1 MSVRFIRYARPA
13 IAAAIAQQPGQASAR
28 IRATVS
34 TALHVRNEPDSGSAS
49 AWQTPGAALSVLG
62 PADVVGLAQDQI
74 LARSPAPGVAA
85 AAPELFA
92 FVEFLRPDL
101 PWLFTPYA
109 PSPAPADTLMPW
121 LCLIAVPATLVSI
134 GAGPHGSVLT
144 LPTPAARAHL
154 PDLAHAAEWAHVQEG
169 GAQAGTDPVPVRAGA
184 QAEPARFR
192 SRLLCPTV
200 LQPSTDYLVCLVPTF
215 HGGVLAGL
223 GKPVSLSERQML
235 DSAWTPAQTAVLEL
249 PVYDHWTFTT
259 GVPGSFAAL
268 VKRLQHYEPD
278 GGASRRLDASMPEGP
293 DGPAFADAVLG
304 IDAVM
309 MPERHDPLEDAPRAL
324 IDHLAARL
332 ADDTPLAPPLYG
344 RWHARSAPDLPPGR
358 PDWVRTLNL
367 HPSRRVAAGLGA
379 EVVRRHQEEMM
390 AAIWEQAGEIER
402 ANQLLR
408 IAQTAKAAAEALFV
422 RRVAPD
428 LGRARDGQDLGAL
441 LWLAPMLDHLLLPSG
456 RTARAELGPTCLP
469 ALATSGA
476 FRKAIRANGP
486 LMRRLRR
493 ARDGQPGGPTL
504 LLRLADGG
512 GRRPPTP
519 APVQA
524 AVLTA
529 AELTSLGHPPARLV
543 RFDSTRLL
551 DPMRPFDRTFDRTFD
566 PQRPLPGTRLPRQP
580 IAVSVPPMLEAA
592 RALAGRLAKPRPP
605 AGCRPLGPA
614 GGAPREMLFE
624 GVLAAADPAVTIPRR
639 VRARIAVTPTS
650 PMQASATDD
659 TLGPIMLAP
668 KLPWPMMRPL
678 LGFGRDWL
686 APALEAKGAPEEFI
700 AVMVSNP
707 AFIEAYMAGLNDE
720 IGREMRWRGFP
731 TDQRGT
737 VFDRFWSEQHAELPE
752 LHTWQGD
759 LGSHALGGAAA
770 RLVIVI
776 RGELLLRF
784 GTAGVFLQKAAAT
797 APLSPLPDLGDP
809 RSTLYPLFSG
819 HLSDGIAYFGFDLTA
834 DEATGVS
841 GQGLGWYLVFQEPPV
856 DLRFGAPPGA
866 SSGTQVSGS
875 GASDVFALAAL
886 RPQQRV
892 FIHAAA
898 LLGH

>member
-13 IAAAIAQQPGQASAR
+13 IAAAIDQQPGQASAR

-34 TALHVRNEPDSGSAS
+34 TALHLRNEADSGSAS
-49 AWQTPGAALSVLG
+49 AWTTPGAALSVLG

-74 LARSPAPGVAA
+74 LARTPVPGASAAP
-85 AAPELFA
+85 PELFA
-92 FVEFLRPDL
+92 SVEFLRPDL

-121 LCLIAVPATLVSI
+121 LCLIAVPATLASV

-144 LPTPAARAHL
+144 LPTTAALAHL

-169 GAQAGTDPVPVRAGA
+169 GAQAGTTDPDPVRAGA

-223 GKPVSLSERQML
+223 GLPVTLSDPAL
-235 DSAWTPAQTAVLEL
+235 LGPAWTSTQTAALEL

-259 GVPGSFAAL
+259 GAPGSFAAL
-268 VKRLQHYEPD
+268 VERLQHYEPD
-278 GGASRRLDASMPEGP
+278 GGASRRLDASTPAGP
-293 DGPAFADAVLG
+293 DGPVFADAVLG
-304 IDAVM
+304 IDAAM
-309 MPERHDPLEDAPRAL
+309 MPKDHDPLENAPRTL

-344 RWHARSAPDLPPGR
+344 RWHARSAPDLPPQT
-358 PDWVRTLNL
+358 PDWLRTLNL

-428 LGRARDGQDLGAL
+428 LARARDGQDLGAL
-441 LWLAPMLDHLLLPSG
+441 LWLAPMLDHLLLPSSG

-476 FRKAIRANGP
+476 FRKAVRANGP

-519 APVQA
+519 APVHA
-524 AVLTA
+524 AALTA

-543 RFDSTRLL
+543 RFDPL
-551 DPMRPFDRTFDRTFD
+551 RPFNPTFD
-566 PQRPLPGTRLPRQP
+566 PRRPFPGPRLPPQP
-580 IAVSVPPMLEAA
+580 AAVSVPPMLEAA

-605 AGCRPLGPA
+605 AVCQPFGPA
-614 GGAPREMLFE
+614 GGAPRETFFE
-624 GVLAAADPAVTIPRR
+624 GVLAAADPALTIPRR

-659 TLGPIMLAP
+659 ALGPILVAP

-737 VFDRFWSEQHAELPE
+737 VFDRFWSEQGAEFPE
-752 LHTWQGD
+752 LHTWQGT
-759 LGSHALGGAAA
+759 LGSHALGGGAA

-784 GTAGVFLQKAAAT
+784 GNAGVFLQKAAAT

-809 RSTLYPLFSG
+809 QSTLYPLFSG
-819 HLSDGIAYFGFDLTA
+819 HLSGGIGYFGFDLTA
-834 DEATGVS
+834 EDATGIS
-841 GQGLGWYLVFQEPPV
+841 GQGPGWYVVFQEPPV
-856 DLRFGAPPGA
+856 DLRFGAPPQGA
-866 SSGTQVSGS
+866 ST
-875 GASDVFALAAL
+875 GASDRFALAAL

-898 LLGH
+898 LLGQ

>member
-34 TALHVRNEPDSGSAS
+34 THLHLRNEADSGSAS
-49 AWQTPGAALSVLG
+49 AWTTPGAALSVLG
-62 PADVVGLAQDQI
+62 PADVVGLAPDQI
-74 LARSPAPGVAA
+74 LVRSPAPGVAA

-109 PSPAPADTLMPW
+109 PSSAPSPAPADTLMPW
-121 LCLIAVPATLVSI
+121 LCLIAVPATLASV

-144 LPTPAARAHL
+144 LPTTAALAHL

-169 GAQAGTDPVPVRAGA
+169 GAQAGTDPEPVRAGA
-184 QAEPARFR
+184 QAEPTRFR

-200 LQPSTDYLVCLVPTF
+200 LLPSTDYLVCLVPTF

-223 GKPVSLSERQML
+223 GKPVTLSEPRML
-235 DSAWTPAQTAVLEL
+235 DFAWTPARTEALEL

-259 GVPGSFAAL
+259 GAPGSFAAL
-268 VKRLQHYEPD
+268 VERLQPFD
-278 GGASRRLDASMPEGP
+278 ARTSPGRRLDASTPAGP
-293 DGPAFADAVLG
+293 DGPVFVDAVLG
-304 IDAVM
+304 IDAAM
-309 MPERHDPLEDAPRAL
+309 MPEHHDPLDDAPVAL
-324 IDHLAARL
+324 VKHLAARL

-344 RWHARSAPDLPPGR
+344 RWHARSAPDMPPR
-358 PDWVRTLNL
+358 TPDWVRTLNL

-422 RRVAPD
+422 RRVVPD
-428 LGRARDGQDLGAL
+428 LARARDGQDLGAL
-441 LWLAPMLDHLLLPSG
+441 LWLAPMLDHLLLPSSG

-476 FRKAIRANGP
+476 FRKAVRANGP

-543 RFDSTRLL
+543 RFDPL
-551 DPMRPFDRTFDRTFD
+551 RPFDPR
-566 PQRPLPGTRLPRQP
+566 RPFPGPRLPPQP
-580 IAVSVPPMLEAA
+580 AAVSVPPMLEAA

-605 AGCRPLGPA
+605 AGCQPFGPA
-614 GGAPREMLFE
+614 GGAPRETFFE
-624 GVLAAADPAVTIPRR
+624 GVLAAADPGVTIPRR
-639 VRARIAVTPTS
+639 VRARIAVTPTA
-650 PMQASATDD
+650 PMQASTTDD
-659 TLGPIMLAP
+659 TLGPILLAP

-686 APALEAKGAPEEFI
+686 APALEAKGTPEDFI
-700 AVMVSNP
+700 AVMVPNP
-707 AFIEAYMAGLNDE
+707 AFIESYMAGLNDE

-737 VFDRFWSEQHAELPE
+737 VFDRFWSEQRAELTE
-752 LHTWQGD
+752 LHTWQST
-759 LGSHALGGAAA
+759 LGNHALSGAAA

-784 GTAGVFLQKAAAT
+784 GTAGVFLQKAAAGT
-797 APLSPLPDLGDP
+797 PLSPLPDLGDP
-809 RSTLYPLFSG
+809 QSTLYPLFSG
-819 HLSDGIAYFGFDLTA
+819 HLSGGIGYFGFDLTA
-834 DEATGVS
+834 DDATGVS
-841 GQGLGWYLVFQEPPV
+841 GQGPGWYVVFQEPPV
-856 DLRFGAPPGA
+856 DLRFGAPQGA
-866 SSGTQVSGS
+866 SSGTQVSGN
-875 GASDVFALAAL
+875 GASDRFALDAL

-898 LLGH
+898 LLGQS

>member
-13 IAAAIAQQPGQASAR
+13 IAAAIGQQPGQASAR

-34 TALHVRNEPDSGSAS
+34 TDLHLRSDADSGSVS
-49 AWQTPGAALSVLG
+49 TWTTPGAALSVLG

-74 LARSPAPGVAA
+74 LARSPVPGASAAP
-85 AAPELFA
+85 PELFA
-92 FVEFLRPDL
+92 SVEFLRPDL

-109 PSPAPADTLMPW
+109 PSPAPADTLTPW
-121 LCLIAVPATLVSI
+121 LCLIAVPATLASV

-144 LPTPAARAHL
+144 LTPAALAHL
-154 PDLAHAAEWAHVQEG
+154 PDLTHAAEWAHVQEG
-169 GAQAGTDPVPVRAGA
+169 GALAGDDRDAVRASA
-184 QAEPARFR
+184 QTEPARFR

-200 LQPSTDYLVCLVPTF
+200 LLSTTDYLVCLVPTF
-215 HGGVLAGL
+215 KGGVLAGL
-223 GKPVSLSERQML
+223 GLPVTLSDPAL
-235 DSAWTPAQTAVLEL
+235 LGPAWTSTQTAALEL

-259 GVPGSFAAL
+259 GAPGSFAAL
-268 VKRLQHYEPD
+268 VERLQPFDARTSPGRY
-278 GGASRRLDASMPEGP
+278 LDASTPAGP
-293 DGPAFADAVLG
+293 DGPVFADAVLG
-304 IDAVM
+304 IDAAM
-309 MPERHDPLEDAPRAL
+309 MPKDHDPLEDAPRAL
-324 IDHLAARL
+324 ANHLAARL

-344 RWHARSAPDLPPGR
+344 RWHARSAPDLPPR
-358 PDWVRTLNL
+358 TPDWVRTLNL

-408 IAQTAKAAAEALFV
+408 IAQTAKAAAEAMFV

-428 LGRARDGQDLGAL
+428 LARARDGRDLGAL

-456 RTARAELGPTCLP
+456 RTAHAELGPTCLP

-476 FRKAIRANGP
+476 FRKAVRANGP

-519 APVQA
+519 APTQA
-524 AVLTA
+524 AVLTIV
-529 AELTSLGHPPARLV
+529 ELNSLGHSP
-543 RFDSTRLL
+543 TRPTHF
-551 DPMRPFDRTFDRTFD
+551 DPMRPFPGPSLPPFT
-566 PQRPLPGTRLPRQP
+566 RPT
-580 IAVSVPPMLEAA
+580 AVSVAPMLEAA
-592 RALAGRLAKPRPP
+592 RALAGRLAQPRPP

-614 GGAPREMLFE
+614 GGAPRETFFE
-624 GVLAAADPAVTIPRR
+624 GVLAAADPGVTIPRR

-659 TLGPIMLAP
+659 TLGPILVAP

-686 APALEAKGAPEEFI
+686 APALEAKGAPEDFI
-700 AVMVSNP
+700 AVMVPNQ

-737 VFDRFWSEQHAELPE
+737 VFDRFWSEQHPELAE
-752 LHTWQGD
+752 LHTWQST
-759 LGSHALGGAAA
+759 LGNHALSGGAA

-797 APLSPLPDLGDP
+797 TPPSPLPDLGGAQ
-809 RSTLYPLFSG
+809 STQYPLFAGQLSG
-819 HLSDGIAYFGFDLTA
+819 GISYFGFDVSTETA
-834 DEATGVS
+834 IG
-841 GQGLGWYLVFQEPPV
+841 GGGHGPGWYVVFQEPPV
-856 DLRFGAPPGA
+856 DLRFGAQQGANPG
-866 SSGTQVSGS
+866 SQVSGS
-875 GASDVFALAAL
+875 GGSDRFALDAL

-898 LLGH
+898 LLGQ

>member
-34 TALHVRNEPDSGSAS
+34 TELHLRNEADSGSAS
-49 AWQTPGAALSVLG
+49 GWRTPGAALSVLG
-62 PADVVGLAQDQI
+62 PADVVGLAPDQI
-74 LARSPAPGVAA
+74 LARSPVPGASAAP
-85 AAPELFA
+85 PELFA
-92 FVEFLRPDL
+92 SVEFLRPDL

-121 LCLIAVPATLVSI
+121 LCLIAVPATLASV

-144 LPTPAARAHL
+144 LTPNALRHL

-169 GAQAGTDPVPVRAGA
+169 GAQAGTDPDPVRAGA

-200 LQPSTDYLVCLVPTF
+200 LLPSTDYLVCLVPTF
-215 HGGVLAGL
+215 KGGVLAGL
-223 GKPVSLSERQML
+223 GLPVTLSDPAL
-235 DSAWTPAQTAVLEL
+235 LGSAWTSTQTAALEL

-259 GVPGSFAAL
+259 GTPGSFAAL
-268 VKRLQHYEPD
+268 VERLQPFD
-278 GGASRRLDASMPEGP
+278 ARASAGRRLDASMPAGP
-293 DGPAFADAVLG
+293 DGPVFADAVLG
-304 IDAVM
+304 IDAAM
-309 MPERHDPLEDAPRAL
+309 MPEHHDPLEDAPRAL
-324 IDHLAARL
+324 VGHLAARL

-344 RWHARSAPDLPPGR
+344 RWHARSAPDLPPR
-358 PDWVRTLNL
+358 TPAWTRTLNL

-428 LGRARDGQDLGAL
+428 LVRARDGQDLGAL
-441 LWLAPMLDHLLLPSG
+441 LWLAPMLDHLLLPSSG

-476 FRKAIRANGP
+476 FRKAVRANGP

-493 ARDGQPGGPTL
+493 ARDGQAGGPTL

-512 GRRPPTP
+512 GRRPATP

-529 AELTSLGHPPARLV
+529 AELASLGHPPARLA
-543 RFDSTRLL
+543 RFDPL
-551 DPMRPFDRTFDRTFD
+551 RPFDPR
-566 PQRPLPGTRLPRQP
+566 RPFPGPRLPT
-580 IAVSVPPMLEAA
+580 AVSVPPMLEAA

-605 AGCRPLGPA
+605 AGCQPFGPA
-614 GGAPREMLFE
+614 GGAPRGTFFE
-624 GVLAAADPAVTIPRR
+624 GVLAAADPALTIPRR

-659 TLGPIMLAP
+659 TLGPILAAP

-678 LGFGRDWL
+678 LVFGRDWL

-737 VFDRFWSEQHAELPE
+737 VFDRFWSEQHAEFPE
-752 LHTWQGD
+752 LHTWQGT
-759 LGSHALGGAAA
+759 LGSHALGGGAA

-776 RGELLLRF
+776 RGELLVRF
-784 GTAGVFLQKAAAT
+784 GNAGVFLQKAAAT
-797 APLSPLPDLGDP
+797 TPLSPLPDLGDP
-809 RSTLYPLFSG
+809 QSTLYPLFSG
-819 HLSDGIAYFGFDLTA
+819 HLSGGIGYFGFDLTA
-834 DEATGVS
+834 DQATGVS
-841 GQGLGWYLVFQEPPV
+841 GQGPGWYVVFQEPPV
-856 DLRFGAPPGA
+856 DLRFGAPPQGA
-866 SSGTQVSGS
+866 ST
-875 GASDVFALAAL
+875 GASDRFALAAL

-898 LLGH
+898 LLGP

>member
-34 TALHVRNEPDSGSAS
+34 THLHLRNEADSGSAS
-49 AWQTPGAALSVLG
+49 AWTTPGAALSVLG

-74 LARSPAPGVAA
+74 LARTPVPGASAA
-85 AAPELFA
+85 SPELFA
-92 FVEFLRPDL
+92 SVEFLRPDL

-121 LCLIAVPATLVSI
+121 LCLIAVPATLASV

-144 LPTPAARAHL
+144 LSPAALAHL

-169 GAQAGTDPVPVRAGA
+169 GAQAGTDPEPVRAGA
-184 QAEPARFR
+184 QTEPARFR

-215 HGGVLAGL
+215 KGGVLAGL
-223 GKPVSLSERQML
+223 GLPVTLSDPAL
-235 DSAWTPAQTAVLEL
+235 LGPAWTSAQTAALEL

-259 GVPGSFAAL
+259 GAPGSFAAL
-268 VKRLQHYEPD
+268 VERLQHYEPD
-278 GGASRRLDASMPEGP
+278 GVASRRLDASMPAGP
-293 DGPAFADAVLG
+293 DGPVFADAVLG
-304 IDAVM
+304 IDAAM
-309 MPERHDPLEDAPRAL
+309 MPKDHDPLEDAPRAL
-324 IDHLAARL
+324 VDHLAARL
-332 ADDTPLAPPLYG
+332 DDDTPLAPPLYG
-344 RWHARSAPDLPPGR
+344 RWHARSAPDLPPQT
-358 PDWVRTLNL
+358 PDWLRTLNL

-428 LGRARDGQDLGAL
+428 LARARDGQDLGAL
-441 LWLAPMLDHLLLPSG
+441 LWLAPMLDHLLLPSSG

-476 FRKAIRANGP
+476 FLKAVRANGP

-519 APVQA
+519 APIQA

-543 RFDSTRLL
+543 RFDPL
-551 DPMRPFDRTFDRTFD
+551 RPFNPTFD
-566 PQRPLPGTRLPRQP
+566 PRRPFPGPRLPPQP
-580 IAVSVPPMLEAA
+580 AAVSVPPMLEAA

-614 GGAPREMLFE
+614 GGAPREMFFE
-624 GVLAAADPAVTIPRR
+624 GVLAAADPALTIPRR

-659 TLGPIMLAP
+659 ALGPILVAP

-707 AFIEAYMAGLNDE
+707 GFIEAYMAGLNDE

-737 VFDRFWSEQHAELPE
+737 VFDRFWSEQRAEFPE
-752 LHTWQGD
+752 LHTWQGT

-809 RSTLYPLFSG
+809 QSTLYPLFSG
-819 HLSDGIAYFGFDLTA
+819 HLTGGIGYFGFDLTA
-834 DEATGVS
+834 DDATGVS
-841 GQGLGWYLVFQEPPV
+841 GQGPGWYVVFQEPPV
-856 DLRFGAPPGA
+856 DLRFGAPQGA
-866 SSGTQVSGS
+866 SSGTQVSGT
-875 GASDVFALAAL
+875 GASDRFALDAL

-898 LLGH
+898 LLGQ

>member
-13 IAAAIAQQPGQASAR
+13 VAAAIGQQPGQASAR

-34 TALHVRNEPDSGSAS
+34 THLHLRNEADSGSAS
-49 AWQTPGAALSVLG
+49 AWTTPGAALSVLG

-74 LARSPAPGVAA
+74 LARSPAPGVSA

-121 LCLIAVPATLVSI
+121 LCLIAVPATLASV
-134 GAGPHGSVLT
+134 GAGPHGSVVT
-144 LPTPAARAHL
+144 LSPEALRHL

-169 GAQAGTDPVPVRAGA
+169 GAQAGTDPDPVRAGA
-184 QAEPARFR
+184 QTEPARFR

-215 HGGVLAGL
+215 KGGVLAGL
-223 GKPVSLSERQML
+223 GLPVTLSDPAL
-235 DSAWTPAQTAVLEL
+235 LGPAWTSAQTAALEL

-259 GVPGSFAAL
+259 GAPGSFAAL
-268 VKRLQHYEPD
+268 VERLEPFD
-278 GGASRRLDASMPEGP
+278 ARASAGRRLDASTPAGP
-293 DGPAFADAVLG
+293 DGPVFADAVLG
-304 IDAVM
+304 IDAAM
-309 MPERHDPLEDAPRAL
+309 MPKDHDPLENAPRTL

-344 RWHARSAPDLPPGR
+344 RWHARSAPDLPPQT
-358 PDWVRTLNL
+358 PDWLRTLNL

-408 IAQTAKAAAEALFV
+408 MAQTAKAAAEALFV

-428 LGRARDGQDLGAL
+428 LARARDGQDLGAL
-441 LWLAPMLDHLLLPSG
+441 LWLAPMLDHLLLPSSG

-476 FRKAIRANGP
+476 FRKAVRANGP

-519 APVQA
+519 APTQA

-543 RFDSTRLL
+543 RFDSLRLL
-551 DPMRPFDRTFDRTFD
+551 DPMRTFD
-566 PQRPLPGTRLPRQP
+566 PMRPLPGTRLPRLP
-580 IAVSVPPMLEAA
+580 TAVSVPPMLEAA

-605 AGCRPLGPA
+605 ASCQPFGPA
-614 GGAPREMLFE
+614 GGAPRETFFE
-624 GVLAAADPAVTIPRR
+624 GVLAAADPALTIPRR

-659 TLGPIMLAP
+659 ALGPIMLAP

-737 VFDRFWSEQHAELPE
+737 VFDRFWSEQRAEFPE
-752 LHTWQGD
+752 LHTWQGT
-759 LGSHALGGAAA
+759 LGSHALGGGAA

-784 GTAGVFLQKAAAT
+784 GTAGVFLQKAAAGT
-797 APLSPLPDLGDP
+797 PLSPLPDLGDP
-809 RSTLYPLFSG
+809 QSTLYPLFSG
-819 HLSDGIAYFGFDLTA
+819 HLTGGIGYFGFDLTA
-834 DEATGVS
+834 DDATGVS
-841 GQGLGWYLVFQEPPV
+841 GQGPGWYVVFQEPPV
-856 DLRFGAPPGA
+856 DLRFGAPQGA
-866 SSGTQVSGS
+866 SSGTQVSGT
-875 GASDVFALAAL
+875 GASDRFALDAL

-898 LLGH
+898 LLGQ